1 MRVSRMTRVMLIA
14 MVGIGMAAAAAGSG
28 TAAARGDPT
37 AKAEVIA
44 AFQRLNA
51 RPSYRMRFTGREG
64 IGVVEVIRPDKVYSE
79 VRTRHATFEF
89 IAVGTQSR
97 LRVTKP
103 GQTAGWRC
111 NSNGSRP
118 AFLSAMDQVRR
129 NETPVIR
136 KPDTEIEGTPVHAYA
151 DASGRGAVLY
161 VEAWTGLP
169 KRLVEAD
176 RQSGGILD
184 FYYYAAPF
192 AITLPPC
199 R

>member
-1 MRVSRMTRVMLIA
+1 MRIARLTRGMAIA
-14 MVGIGMAAAAAGSG
+14 LAGIGMAATGAGGGAAPH
-28 TAAARGDPT
+28 GDPT

-79 VRTRHATFEF
+79 VRTRQGTVEF
-89 IAVGTQSR
+89 IAVGSQSR

-103 GQTAGWRC
+103 GQPAGWQC
-111 NSNGSRP
+111 SPSGSRP
-118 AFLSAMDQVRR
+118 IFLSAVDRVKK

-136 KPDTEIEGTPVHAYA
+136 RPDTEIEGTPVHAYA
-151 DASGRGAVLY
+151 DASSRGAVLY
-161 VEAWTGLP
+161 IEAWTGLP

-176 RQSGGILD
+176 RQSVEILD
-184 FYYYAAPF
+184 FYYYGTPF
-192 AITLPPC
+192 TITLPPC